1 MLPPG
6 HLPVPQSPLS
16 AHLKHQAREFCL
28 NNQCGLAL
36 HAFYSVLLF
45 IITIYYYNP
54 NNSIIRIDYIIM
66 YKNTIYVIQC
76 IILYRFPYR
85 IPICYI

>member
-1 MLPPG
+1 MLPPDT
-6 HLPVPQSPLS
+6 PSPSIPLS

-28 NNQCGLAL
+28 NNQFGLAL
-36 HAFYSVLLF
+36 HAFYSILLF

-54 NNSIIRIDYIIM
+54 NNSIIHIDYIIM
-66 YKNTIYVIQC
+66 YRNTIYVIQC
-76 IILYRFPYR
+76 IILYIIPHT